1 MSLGKDGEVWKD
13 SVENERWSH
22 REGLCIKFS
31 LAMGS
36 LLLYEVYLCLSS
48 SRTPPTPPK
57 LHELFS
63 S

>member
-13 SVENERWSH
+13 GDENERWSH

-31 LAMGS
+31 LAMGLFS
-36 LLLYEVYLCLSS
+36 CMRFIYAFLPP
-48 SRTPPTPPK
+48 RTPPTLPK